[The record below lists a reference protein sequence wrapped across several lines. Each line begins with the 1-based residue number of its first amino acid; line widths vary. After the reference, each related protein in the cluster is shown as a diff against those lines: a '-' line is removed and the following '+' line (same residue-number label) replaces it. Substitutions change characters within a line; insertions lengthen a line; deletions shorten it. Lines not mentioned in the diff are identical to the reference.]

1 MLSPKCPRRRPTD
14 RSESGLKTSVP
25 RTPQSL
31 RDTVDDNMSMYES
44 RSDGREHLVN
54 ALILAGNYTIPEVTV
69 LFGGK
74 LMRGNRTTK
83 VSSTKFA
90 AFDSL
95 DLAPL
100 VDIGI
105 NIDGRLL
112 QSAELSPMVDFSI
125 NIDGKL
131 SQFVGIFISLPLYS
145 IDLSPLV
152 DISINIDGRLSQSA
166 GIFTSLPLSAYPLL
180 DISINIDDRLIDYS
194 TVLPTPLNE
203 RFSVQTQLNPNVAI
217 LTIFP
222 SITTETSTFVLS
234 SSPST
239 VILYPPPQLT
249 LPGQYF
255 FLPPRLTLPGLYPTS
270 HRNSRCRDSI
280 LPPTVT
286 DVAGIPSY
294 LPLRLT
300 FSGLHPTAH
309 YDTRVA
315 GTPSFYL
322 STLPICKCLSPV
334 ISQDGL
340 HPPLRICDQVQ
351 AFLQPP
357 IQGVVLQ
364 TYGSGNVPSNRKD
377 LLAAFRDAI
386 RRGVVIV
393 NCTQCHHGGVAPLYE
408 TGAVLMEIG
417 VISGWDMTMEA
428 ALAKLSYVLSK
439 NWDIVTKRE
448 MMNTNLRGEL
458 TTEESKSREARE
470 DTATLV
476 AKSPQMSSSSPGQV
490 TELMCPTLPCDAVVQ
505 EDDLANL
512 ASWKQSVSRHRTNC
526 LPSSLSKAGVRRV
539 VVVVAPRITIRPG

>member
-1 MLSPKCPRRRPTD
+1 MGATSFTDLGSDGCFCPVLEGAVRCSLVSRDTMHRHRVLYTVSEYSPLLDSSNMSMQQWIQLAEDIKEKASVHPTEIRTSISPSSAVELNTTRALANYATEAGEMLVMVKMSMRSTYDYYEGFVILHGTDTLAYTASALSFMLENLAKSVIVTGAQSKMSTQTPYRSLGEWSENVRTTDTSVVPVNYRKLSKPVGGDQVLCESPKTAWSPAQRGYGG
-14 RSESGLKTSVP
+14 SGPYKCKLSGAV
-25 RTPQSL
+25 RQ
-31 RDTVDDNMSMYES
+31 MSMYES

-112 QSAELSPMVDFSI
+112 QSAV
-125 NIDGKL
+125 
-131 SQFVGIFISLPLYS
+131 
-145 IDLSPLV
+145 
-152 DISINIDGRLSQSA
+152 
-166 GIFTSLPLSAYPLL
+166 
-180 DISINIDDRLIDYS
+180 DYS

-222 SITTETSTFVLS
+222 SITTET
-234 SSPST
+234 
-239 VILYPPPQLT
+239 
-249 LPGQYF
+249 
-255 FLPPRLTLPGLYPTS
+255 
-270 HRNSRCRDSI
+270 
-280 LPPTVT
+280 
-286 DVAGIPSY
+286 
-294 LPLRLT
+294 
-300 FSGLHPTAH
+300 
-309 YDTRVA
+309 
-315 GTPSFYL
+315 
-322 STLPICKCLSPV
+322 
-334 ISQDGL
+334 
-340 HPPLRICDQVQ
+340 VQ

-417 VISGWDMTMEA
+417 VIPGWDMTMEA

-448 MMNTNLRGEL
+448 MMSTNLRGEL
-458 TTEESKSREARE
+458 TTDESRSREARE
-470 DTATLV
+470 DATTLV

-490 TELMCPTLPCDAVVQ
+490 AELMRPTLPCDAVVQ
-505 EDDLANL
+505 ENDLANL
-512 ASWKQSVSRHRTNC
+512 ARWKQSVSRYRTNC
-526 LPSSLSKAGVRRV
+526 PPSSLFKADGVD
-539 VVVVAPRITIRPG
+539 ACNADGP